1 MLSRVAENLYWMAR
15 YLERAE
21 NTARLIN
28 TTTQV
33 LLDLPR
39 GATIGWDIITKVIGL
54 DSSFSEHYSEANE
67 ANIMRFLIQDD
78 RNQSSIVSSIK
89 SARENSR
96 TFREI
101 LPKEFWERI
110 NGLYL
115 YIREQAPAA
124 AQSRAQRYEVLNQ
137 ITERGQSLAGLL
149 VGCMS
154 HDLAY
159 QFIELGRNLER
170 ADMTTRI
177 VDINSAILLPRDGG
191 VLEPIQERLW
201 MSVLKALSA
210 YQMYRRHVDV
220 HVRGTAALNFLLL
233 DPHFPRSVR
242 YCLAKVDESL
252 STLPANSDAMRTAR
266 RAWRRLTSMRWEGL
280 TPAVLHEYLDQC
292 QTDFGTIH
300 DSVADQYFY
309 RDEPDSLPRESVAA
323 GTVPVAP
330 VAHQY
335 QNANGG
341 LA

>member
-33 LLDLPR
+33 LLDLPK
-39 GATIGWDIITKVIGL
+39 GASFGWDILLKVVGL
-54 DSSFSEHYSEANE
+54 DKLFDEHYTEANE
-67 ANIMRFLIQDD
+67 ANIMRFLIQDE
-78 RNQSSIVSSIK
+78 RNPSSLVSCVRC
-89 SARENSR
+89 ARENSR

-101 LPKEFWERI
+101 LPKEFWERV

-115 YIREQAPAA
+115 YMREHAPAA
-124 AQSRAQRYEVLNQ
+124 AQNRAQRYEVLNQ
-137 ITERGQSLAGLL
+137 VVDRGQSLAGML

-170 ADMTTRI
+170 ADMTSRI
-177 VDINSAILLPRDGG
+177 VDINSAVLLPRDGG
-191 VLEPIQERLW
+191 ALEPIQERLW

-220 HVRGTAALNFLLL
+220 HVRGTAVLSYLLL
-233 DPHFPRSVR
+233 DPHFPRTVR
-242 YCLAKVDESL
+242 HCLAKIDECL
-252 STLPANSDAMRTAR
+252 STLPDHAQAMRAAR
-266 RAWRRLTSMRWEGL
+266 RSWRRLAGLRWEGL

-292 QTDFGTIH
+292 QKDFGDIH
-300 DSVADQYFY
+300 AAVSAQYFY
-309 RDEPDSLPRESVAA
+309 REQPETLPPTQQQAA
-323 GTVPVAP
+323 
-330 VAHQY
+330 
-335 QNANGG
+335 
-341 LA
+341 

>member
-39 GATIGWDIITKVIGL
+39 GASFGWDILLKVVGL
-54 DSSFSEHYSEANE
+54 DKLFDEHYTQANE
-67 ANIMRFLIQDD
+67 SNIMRFLIQDE
-78 RNQSSIVSSIK
+78 RNPSAIVSSIRG
-89 SARENSR
+89 ARENSR

-115 YIREQAPAA
+115 FMRQQAPAA
-124 AQSRAQRYEVLNQ
+124 AQYRGQRYEILNHV
-137 ITERGQSLAGLL
+137 IERGQSLAGLL
-149 VGCMS
+149 MGCMS

-159 QFIELGRNLER
+159 HFIELGRNLER

-177 VDINSAILLPRDGG
+177 VDINSVVLLPRDGG
-191 VLEPIQERLW
+191 ALEPVQERLW

-220 HVRGTAALNFLLL
+220 HVRGTAVLSYLLL
-233 DPHFPRSVR
+233 DPHFPRTVR
-242 YCLAKVDESL
+242 HCLGKIEECL
-252 STLPANSDAMRTAR
+252 STLPDNSAAMRAAR
-266 RAWRRLTSMRWEGL
+266 RSCRRLAGLRWDGL

-292 QTDFGTIH
+292 QADLGAIH
-300 DSVADQYFY
+300 TAVSAQYFY
-309 RDEPDSLPRESVAA
+309 REQPKTLPPERAA
-323 GTVPVAP
+323 A
-330 VAHQY
+330 
-335 QNANGG
+335 
-341 LA
+341 

>member
-33 LLDLPR
+33 LLDLPK
-39 GATIGWDIITKVIGL
+39 GASLGWDILLKVVGL
-54 DSSFSEHYSEANE
+54 DKLFDEHYTEANE
-67 ANIMRFLIQDD
+67 ANIMRFLIQDE
-78 RNQSSIVSSIK
+78 RNPSSIVSSVRC
-89 SARENSR
+89 ARENSR

-101 LPKEFWERI
+101 LPKEFWERV

-115 YIREQAPAA
+115 YMREQAPAA
-124 AQSRAQRYEVLNQ
+124 AQNRGQRYEVLNQ
-137 ITERGQSLAGLL
+137 VVDRGQSLAGMLI
-149 VGCMS
+149 GCMS
-154 HDLAY
+154 HDLAF

-177 VDINSAILLPRDGG
+177 VDINSAVLLPRDGG
-191 VLEPIQERLW
+191 ALEPLQERLW

-220 HVRGTAALNFLLL
+220 HVRGTAVLGFLLL

-242 YCLAKVDESL
+242 YCLGKIDECL
-252 STLPANSDAMRTAR
+252 STLPDHSMAMRVTR
-266 RAWRRLTSMRWEGL
+266 HSWRRLTGMRWEGL

-292 QTDFGTIH
+292 QKDFSAIH
-300 DSVADQYFY
+300 ASVSTQYFY
-309 RDEPDSLPRESVAA
+309 REQPEALPPERAA
-323 GTVPVAP
+323 A
-330 VAHQY
+330 
-335 QNANGG
+335 
-341 LA
+341 

>member
-1 MLSRVAENLYWMAR
+1 MLSRVAEKLYWMAR

-39 GATIGWDIITKVIGL
+39 GASFGWDVLLKVAGL
-54 DSSFSEHYSEANE
+54 DKLFFEHYLEANE
-67 ANIMRFLIQDD
+67 ANIMRFLIQDE
-78 RNQSSIVSSIK
+78 RNPSSILSSIRC
-89 SARENSR
+89 ARENSR

-101 LPKEFWERI
+101 LPKEFWERT

-115 YIREQAPAA
+115 YIREHAPAA
-124 AQSRAQRYEVLNQ
+124 AQNRGQRYEVLSHVVD
-137 ITERGQSLAGLL
+137 RGQSLAGML

-177 VDINSAILLPRDGG
+177 VDINSAVLLPKDGG
-191 VLEPIQERLW
+191 ALEPLQERLW

-220 HVRGTAALNFLLL
+220 HVRGTAALSYLLL
-233 DPHFPRSVR
+233 DPHFPRTVR
-242 YCLAKVDESL
+242 HCLAKIDECL
-252 STLPANSDAMRTAR
+252 SMLPDHAAAMKAAR
-266 RAWRRLTSMRWEGL
+266 RTWRRLAGLNWSGL
-280 TPAVLHEYLDQC
+280 TPPVLHEYLDQS
-292 QTDFGTIH
+292 QKDLGAIH
-300 DSVADQYFY
+300 EAVSNQYFY
-309 RDEPDSLPRESVAA
+309 REQPETLPPEQVAA
-323 GTVPVAP
+323 
-330 VAHQY
+330 
-335 QNANGG
+335 
-341 LA
+341 

>member
-33 LLDLPR
+33 ILDLPR
-39 GATIGWDIITKVIGL
+39 GASFGWDILLKVAGL
-54 DSSFSEHYSEANE
+54 DQQFDELYTEANE

-78 RNQSSIVSSIK
+78 RNPSSIVAGIRN
-89 SARENSR
+89 ARENSR

-101 LPKEFWERI
+101 LPKEFWERV

-115 YIREQAPAA
+115 YVREHAPAA
-124 AQSRAQRYEVLNQ
+124 AQNRAQRYEVLNHVL
-137 ITERGQSLAGLL
+137 ERGQSLAGML

-154 HDLAY
+154 HDLAF
-159 QFIELGRNLER
+159 QFIELGRNVER

-177 VDINSAILLPRDGG
+177 VDINSAVLLPRDGG
-191 VLEPIQERLW
+191 ALEPIQERLW

-220 HVRGTAALNFLLL
+220 HVSGTKVLSFLLL

-252 STLPANSDAMRTAR
+252 STLPDHTDAMREAR
-266 RAWRRLTSMRWEGL
+266 RSWRRLAGLRWEGL

-292 QTDFGTIH
+292 QKDLGAIH
-300 DSVADQYFY
+300 TAVSNQYFY
-309 RDEPDSLPRESVAA
+309 RDEPDSPSPEKVAA
-323 GTVPVAP
+323 
-330 VAHQY
+330 
-335 QNANGG
+335 
-341 LA
+341 